1 MSIYFPMAGKTEAW
15 PGSVALSV
23 TSCDFGNVPSLR
35 QPSVTLPNTAQ
46 AHLTMPSL
54 MPPCHKPYNPSLPGT
69 SACGK
74 GPVWLRRSRLRA
86 LHRAHQQRH
95 QWLSRGLG
103 SGIRVQ
109 ACLSPN
115 PTPVT
120 PPPFPSAKSP
130 LILILTSETLLSSPW
145 PRPPAG
151 VVSTP
156 SPPIPA
162 LVCPASTPNGSQ
174 RYSSRDMAVASGT
187 VAQSLPSPFT
197 PSLGTTSSL
206 VSVCPAAGGPAH
218 PGLVLQR
225 LVSASFRPTV
235 RAPAGQ

>member
-15 PGSVALSV
+15 PGGHGPVS
-23 TSCDFGNVPSLR
+23 DFGDVPSLW

-46 AHLTMPSL
+46 ARLTMPSL
-54 MPPCHKPYNPSLPGT
+54 MPPCHKPYYPSLPGM

-86 LHRAHQQRH
+86 LRRTRQQRH
-95 QWLSRGLG
+95 QRLSRGLG
-103 SGIRVQ
+103 SGLRVQ

-120 PPPFPSAKSP
+120 PAPFPSAKSP
-130 LILILTSETLLSSPW
+130 LILILTSETPLSPPW

-156 SPPIPA
+156 SPPVPA
-162 LVCPASTPNGSQ
+162 SVCPASTPNGSQ
-174 RYSSRDMAVASGT
+174 RYSSRDMAVALGT
-187 VAQSLPSPFT
+187 VAQSLPSPYT
-197 PSLGTTSSL
+197 PSSGTTSSL
-206 VSVCPAAGGPAH
+206 VSVCPAASGPAH
-218 PGLVLQR
+218 PGLVLHR
-225 LVSASFRPTV
+225 LVSAGFRPTI